1 MTPREIEAA
10 LRRAHDA
17 EMKVGA
23 LRFRS
28 FVYGC
33 VTTTVV
39 MLCLFLSVL
48 VYAQSIPREAA
59 EHRRELVRASRAVW
73 GMDAPI
79 ATFAAQVHQESRW
92 RAEARSGA
100 GAQGLTQ
107 FMPATARW
115 IATAYPSDLNP
126 PAPFDP
132 AWSLRAMVRY
142 NRFLFER
149 VAAIDE
155 CERAA
160 FMLAAYN
167 GGLGWVNRRKAKSDM
182 PLICLG
188 ATCDINPGVTWANQR
203 ENSEYSRRI
212 LLATEPIYVA
222 AGWGRGVCG

>member
-48 VYAQSIPREAA
+48 VYAQSIPREAS

-73 GMDAPI
+73 GLDAPV
-79 ATFAAQVHQESRW
+79 ASFAAQVHQESAW
-92 RAEARSGA
+92 RSQARSRV

-115 IATAYPSDLNP
+115 IAEAYPADLHP
-126 PAPFDP
+126 PAPFEP
-132 AWSLRAMVRY
+132 AWSLRALARY
-142 NRFLFER
+142 DRFLFER
-149 VAAIDE
+149 VAGLDE
-155 CERAA
+155 CERMA
-160 FMLAAYN
+160 FAMSAYN
-167 GGLGWVNRRKAKSDM
+167 GGLGWVNRRKAKSDT
-182 PLICLG
+182 PSICFG
-188 ATCDINPGVTWANQR
+188 ATCDINPGITAANQR
-203 ENSEYSRRI
+203 ENAEYPRRI
-212 LLATEPIYVA
+212 LLMLEPIYVA